1 MIEIRELLKTY
12 RRGGETVVACDVA
25 ELTLESGEQVALM
38 GSSGSGKS
46 TLLHILSG
54 LLLPDS
60 GTVKV
65 GDVEVTGQS
74 EHDRDRFRATRIGYI
89 FQTFNL
95 LPGFSALENVRL
107 GAFFAGRK
115 HDKGVAEGLL
125 DRVGMADRRGHYP
138 RELSVG
144 QQQRVAVARAL
155 INKPELLLADE
166 PLGNQ
171 DPETGGKALDL
182 MLEIAREMESTVIM
196 VTHDPLSAAHM
207 QRRIDLHDLAA
218 AANAPTGSS
227 TGGQA

>member
-1 MIEIRELLKTY
+1 MIEVRDLQKTY
-12 RRGGETVVACDVA
+12 RRGQESVVACDVA
-25 ELTLESGEQVALM
+25 ELRLAPGEQVALM

-54 LLLPDS
+54 LLLPDR
-60 GTVKV
+60 GHVRV
-65 GDVEVTGQS
+65 GEVDVTRLGERA
-74 EHDRDRFRATRIGYI
+74 RDRFRASHIGYI

-95 LPGFSALENVRL
+95 LQGFSALENVRL

-115 HDKGVAEGLL
+115 HAKGVAEGLL
-125 DRVGMADRRGHYP
+125 ERMGLGERMHHDP

-171 DPETGGKALDL
+171 DPETGGKVLDL
-182 MLEIAREMESTVIM
+182 MLEIAQEMESTVIM
-196 VTHDPLSAAHM
+196 VTHDPLSAEHM
-207 QRRIDLHDLAA
+207 QRRIDLHSISAEALGAGRPA
-218 AANAPTGSS
+218 
-227 TGGQA
+227 